1 MINSI
6 ETNYNF
12 FLEEENIEKLTKD
25 RIQKSNEI
33 FDSNDYYG
41 QASVFKK
48 YLKIPEFYKLKVT
61 LEHGIEFSDD
71 VWSSE
76 LQASVPVCAVLNE
89 ERAVLYKN
97 KNIKTIIPIGFG
109 FIYAIDIF
117 NKLYGKKYNNSKK
130 CGTVVFPSHSTHH
143 IKSKFNFKKY
153 SEYLDLLP
161 DKFKPIIVCIYW
173 KDYLNGHHIEFIK
186 KGFKIVTAGHMY
198 DKLFLFRLYNICRQ
212 FKYSTSN
219 SIGSHVPIS
228 IKSGCSFF
236 LSEDFELSH
245 ENPLNLELGT
255 IPDYIKGFN
264 DNLFSQST
272 VDSSSEIKLAY
283 ADKLLGLKFKK
294 SRVELFIIILYAEFL
309 DKFYFNFK
317 EKGFRI
323 LPTFLRKD
331 RIISS
336 KIKKKILKIYKLIF
350 K

>member
-1 MINSI
+1 
-6 ETNYNF
+6 
-12 FLEEENIEKLTKD
+12 
-25 RIQKSNEI
+25 
-33 FDSNDYYG
+33 
-41 QASVFKK
+41 
-48 YLKIPEFYKLKVT
+48 
-61 LEHGIEFSDD
+61 
-71 VWSSE
+71 
-76 LQASVPVCAVLNE
+76 
-89 ERAVLYKN
+89 
-97 KNIKTIIPIGFG
+97 
-109 FIYAIDIF
+109 
-117 NKLYGKKYNNSKK
+117 LYGKKYNNSKK

-219 SIGSHVPIS
+219 SIGSHAPIS
-228 IKSGCSFF
+228 IKSGCTFF

-245 ENPLNLELGT
+245 ENDLAVDFVD
-255 IPDYIKGFN
+255 IPDHIKKLYN
-264 DNLFSQST
+264 KQFSYPP
-272 VDSSSEIKLAY
+272 DDKPSETQMTY
-283 ADKLLGLKFKK
+283 ADKLLGVNFKK
-294 SRVELFIIILYAEFL
+294 SRIELLIIILLAEFT
-309 DKFYFNFK
+309 DKFFFNFK
-317 EKGFRI
+317 ERGFRI

-331 RIISS
+331 RIITS